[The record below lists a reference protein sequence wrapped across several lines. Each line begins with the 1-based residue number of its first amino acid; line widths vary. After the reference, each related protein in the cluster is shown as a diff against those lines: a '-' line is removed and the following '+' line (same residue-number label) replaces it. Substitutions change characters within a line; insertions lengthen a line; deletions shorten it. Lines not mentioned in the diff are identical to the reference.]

1 MQKFAYLSR
10 VSARRTIRAHQ
21 QKSGLAQGETGVCS
35 SARSSYRD
43 VVIRVRRSRGRFVLW
58 TAGAPRGFARFAERG
73 WRATAA
79 EITRVRGAVGRRGRD
94 RGVRGFV
101 VAIGLCVVIATV
113 SALDSRHGG
122 QHWVD
127 ACCGE
132 RDGDPLRLWVWRLPG
147 SMIAPPPGLPV
158 WGSLLQVLVVVGI
171 AEASVGRTWTV
182 AVGLAGHVLS
192 GVTARLLID
201 VGPGVLGGLPPV
213 DRFVLDTGPSAATV
227 ALTAYLV
234 VVLRCPILGTLAAT
248 GVVLGMLAH
257 SDLAGREHV
266 VAWIVGMAC
275 GAGHLLLLRR
285 RAAHASM
292 RDMRGLRT
300 SIARHS

>member
-1 MQKFAYLSR
+1 
-10 VSARRTIRAHQ
+10 
-21 QKSGLAQGETGVCS
+21 VCS

-43 VVIRVRRSRGRFVLW
+43 AVKSARGLRGRFVMR

-73 WRATAA
+73 WRATTT
-79 EITRVRGAVGRRGRD
+79 ELTRVLGAVGRRGRD
-94 RGVRGFV
+94 RGASGFV
-101 VAIGLCVVIATV
+101 LAIGLCVVLAAV
-113 SALDSRHGG
+113 SAANSRHGG

-127 ACCGE
+127 GCCGE
-132 RDGDPLRLWVWRLPG
+132 RDGDPLRLWLLRLPG

-171 AEASVGRTWTV
+171 AEASVGRVWTV

-192 GVTARLLID
+192 GIAARVLID
-201 VGPGVLGGLPPV
+201 VGPGMLGGLPPV

-234 VVLRCPILGTLAAT
+234 VVLRCPILGTLAAA
-248 GVVLGMLAH
+248 GVGIGLLAH

-266 VAWIVGMAC
+266 VAWVVGMVC

-285 RAAHASM
+285 RAAYASM
-292 RDMRGLRT
+292 RDVRGLST
-300 SIARHS
+300 SIAGRA